1 MRRPRPPAMPVM
13 RSFSPGSAPRRR
25 RSTCAPGVG
34 AKWKS
39 CSGPSLGTRAMRT
52 RNHRPHPD
60 GAATRRWTMMAL
72 AALALALAAP
82 AAALDLEGARLLDLT
97 HPFDARTIYWPTAKP
112 FTLEPVA
119 HGMTEGGWWYAAN
132 NFSAAEHGGTH
143 LDAPIH
149 FAEGRWTAD
158 EIPLDR
164 LVGPAL
170 VVDIA
175 GKAARDRDALLTRA
189 DLEAFERR
197 SGRIPDGAVVLVRTG
212 WDRFWDDRARYL
224 GSAAPGDTAH
234 LHFPG
239 VAEDAAVWLTTARR
253 LRSIGIDT
261 ASIDHGPSRD
271 FRAHRALTNANVPI
285 FENLA
290 GLGALPPRGAV
301 FIGLPMKIRGG
312 SGGAAGGGG
321 GLAAGAPRFW
331 PP

>member
-1 MRRPRPPAMPVM
+1 
-13 RSFSPGSAPRRR
+13 
-25 RSTCAPGVG
+25 
-34 AKWKS
+34 
-39 CSGPSLGTRAMRT
+39 
-52 RNHRPHPD
+52 
-60 GAATRRWTMMAL
+60 MMVL
-72 AALALALAAP
+72 VALALALAAP

-119 HGMTEGGWWYAAN
+119 HGMTEGGYWYAAN

-164 LVGPAL
+164 LVGPAV
-170 VVDIA
+170 VVDISE
-175 GKAARDRDALLTRA
+175 KAARDPDALLTRA
-189 DLEAFERR
+189 DLEAYEAR
-197 SGRIPDGAVVLVRTG
+197 SGRIADGAVVLVRTG

-239 VAEDAAVWLTTARR
+239 VAGNAAVWLTTARR
-253 LRSIGIDT
+253 IRSIGIDT

-290 GLGALPPRGAV
+290 DLGTLPPRGAT

-312 SGGAAGGGG
+312 SGGPLRAVAV
-321 GLAAGAPRFW
+321 LP
-331 PP
+331 

>member
-1 MRRPRPPAMPVM
+1 
-13 RSFSPGSAPRRR
+13 
-25 RSTCAPGVG
+25 
-34 AKWKS
+34 
-39 CSGPSLGTRAMRT
+39 
-52 RNHRPHPD
+52 
-60 GAATRRWTMMAL
+60 MMGL
-72 AALALALAAP
+72 VVLALALAAP
-82 AAALDLEGARLLDLT
+82 AAALDLEGARLVDLT
-97 HPFDARTIYWPTAKP
+97 HPFDARTIYWPTARP

-119 HGMTEGGWWYAAN
+119 HGMTEGGYWYAAN

-164 LVGPAL
+164 LIGPAV

-175 GKAARDRDALLTRA
+175 DKAARDPDALLTRA
-189 DLEAFERR
+189 DVEAFEARG
-197 SGRIPDGAVVLVRTG
+197 GRIPDGSILLVRSG
-212 WDRFWDDRARYL
+212 WDRYWDDRARYL
-224 GSAAPGDTAH
+224 GSPAPGDTAH

-239 VAEDAAVWLTTARR
+239 VAGDVAAWLTTARR
-253 LRSIGIDT
+253 LRAIGIDT

-290 GLGALPPRGAV
+290 ELGALPPRGAT

-312 SGGAAGGGG
+312 SGGPLRAVAV
-321 GLAAGAPRFW
+321 LP
-331 PP
+331 